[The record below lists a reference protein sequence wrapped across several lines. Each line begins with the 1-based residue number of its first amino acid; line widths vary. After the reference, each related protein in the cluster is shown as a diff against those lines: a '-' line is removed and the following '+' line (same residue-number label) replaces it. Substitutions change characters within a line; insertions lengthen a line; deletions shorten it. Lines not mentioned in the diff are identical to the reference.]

1 VIQPAEITI
10 NKEIIKP
17 AGNAFNPNTLKNAF
31 DPTQNGFIN
40 GFDPTRNGFINAFDP
55 MNNGLSNLVL
65 NDPNINKIV
74 RLHHLIG

>member
-1 VIQPAEITI
+1 MNFFNDIGRGFQDFGNIINNEVIQPAEITI

-40 GFDPTRNGFINAFDP
+40 W
-55 MNNGLSNLVL
+55 VY
-65 NDPNINKIV
+65 
-74 RLHHLIG
+74 